1 MIGGNRGKST
11 LKLINAASE
20 YLYNS
25 IIRRCFRHIPEYQ
38 DNTFCLSFLFVNPK
52 EREKRRWQDEHCEKS
67 TSSNIKSIIN
77 MKIIDK
83 SQLKKWQ
90 KRGVTASWRFNHGL
104 LSPAPGRSGA
114 AVTTAVFN
122 SNFSLIECFS
132 SQWNT
137 LIRPCANPQPRLL
150 SCQRDLAKSLSVLRR
165 LLLRLSVCWEGSY
178 YGLLTSTA
186 C

>member
-25 IIRRCFRHIPEYQ
+25 IIRRWFKHIPEYQ
-38 DNTFCLSFLFVNPK
+38 DNTFCLSFLLVNRTPR
-52 EREKRRWQDEHCEKS
+52 REKRRWQDEHCEKS

-137 LIRPCANPQPRLL
+137 LIRPCANPQPRL
-150 SCQRDLAKSLSVLRR
+150 SCYLAIWAVNGTSQNFSVR
-165 LLLRLSVCWEGSY
+165 WDGSY
-178 YGLLTSTA
+178 YGLLTNF
-186 C
+186 